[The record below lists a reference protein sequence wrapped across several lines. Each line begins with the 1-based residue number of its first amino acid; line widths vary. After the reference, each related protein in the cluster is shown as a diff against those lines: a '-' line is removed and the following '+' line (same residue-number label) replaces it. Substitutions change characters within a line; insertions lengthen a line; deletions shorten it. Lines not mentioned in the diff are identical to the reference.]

1 MVGVKER
8 GYKMREEVQLLH
20 TNDMHSHLERWPQ
33 IRRFLNGTRSK
44 AKRAGI
50 TSFTFDIG
58 DALDR
63 EHPLTDATMGRA
75 NVQVL
80 NEGGY
85 TAVTIGNN
93 EDLGMN
99 HDALNRLYDHANFP
113 VILTNVTDERT
124 GETPK
129 WAGQTKTLTTK
140 QGQSIAVLA
149 LTAPFVRT
157 LPLLGWEPSGVMETL
172 NEWIPEL
179 HETHDAIV
187 LLSHLGL
194 PTDRDIAHA
203 FPEIDVILGA
213 HTHHVLPEGERIGT
227 TLLAA
232 AGRHGDHVGEV
243 TLTFSDEGLETK
255 ATVHPVQN
263 MPRLFEDASEI
274 TAYQTLGDDKLSHEV
289 IAEMPTTYTTGLQ
302 GGHRII
308 DLALSALEEATETD
322 VAMLSTGLFLTDL
335 PAGVVTK
342 KTLHD
347 MLPHAIH
354 PMRTTLSGADL
365 IRLMQEVK
373 KNSAFLRMHRQKG
386 MGFRGGEFGTI
397 VFDGL
402 TEVEGRYYV
411 HDQPIVCDQSYQ
423 IGSLDHYLFVPYFPT
438 LEIAG
443 ENEMMYDQV
452 LRETFGNYLKN
463 NIENE

>member
-1 MVGVKER
+1 
-8 GYKMREEVQLLH
+8 MREEVQLLH

-75 NVQVL
+75 NVQLL

-99 HDALNRLYDHANFP
+99 HDALNRLYEKANFP
-113 VILTNVTDERT
+113 VLITNVTDERT
-124 GETPK
+124 GQPPF
-129 WAGQTKTLTTK
+129 WAEQTKTLTTK
-140 QGQSIAVLA
+140 QGQKIAVLA
-149 LTAPFVRT
+149 LTAPFIRT
-157 LPLLGWEPSGVMETL
+157 LPLLGWEPAGVMETL
-172 NEWIPEL
+172 NEWIPQL

-203 FPEIDVILGA
+203 FPAIDVILGA
-213 HTHHVLPEGERIGT
+213 HTHHVLPEGERIGS

-243 TLTFSDEGLETK
+243 TLTFSDAGLETK
-255 ATVHPVQN
+255 AIVHPVGE
-263 MPRLFEDASEI
+263 MARLFEDGSEI
-274 TAYQTLGDDKLSHEV
+274 KAYQTLGDDKLSHEV
-289 IAEMPTTYTTGLQ
+289 VAEMPRTYTTGV
-302 GGHRII
+302 HDENRVI
-308 DLALSALEEATETD
+308 DLGLAAIKEATQTEI
-322 VAMLSTGLFLTDL
+322 AMLSTGLFLTDL
-335 PAGVVTK
+335 PAGMVTK

-354 PMRTTLSGADL
+354 PMRTTLLGRDL
-365 IRLMQEVK
+365 IRLAQEVD
-373 KNSAFLRMHRQKG
+373 KNKAFLRMHRQKG
-386 MGFRGGEFGTI
+386 MGFRGREFGTI

-402 TEVEGRYYV
+402 TWHDNHYYV
-411 HDQPIVCDQSYQ
+411 HDEPIDLERPYQ

-452 LRETFGNYLKN
+452 LRETFGSYLKN
-463 NIENE
+463 KIENE